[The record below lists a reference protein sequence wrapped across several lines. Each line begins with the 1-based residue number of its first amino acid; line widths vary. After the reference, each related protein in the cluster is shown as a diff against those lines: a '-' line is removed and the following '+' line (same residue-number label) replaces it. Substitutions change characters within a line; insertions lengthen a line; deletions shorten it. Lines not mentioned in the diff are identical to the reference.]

1 MARVFNRF
9 FMIHCY
15 QSHGFLSLIYA
26 FTVSQHFFVFVVPW
40 TPLWRFL
47 SKVNKAVIGCWIFSL
62 YLRHW
67 VRQWQ
72 YIGPFGFDQQLYLR
86 LLLPYVLLRTL
97 ELYYL
102 VILQPLW
109 YSNRRTTSSLKK
121 EQKCPDVS
129 KNAPIFKKCILF
141 VFILGLN
148 LIENAMLRVS

>member
-1 MARVFNRF
+1 MARLFNRF
-9 FMIHCY
+9 SMIHCY
-15 QSHGFLSLIYA
+15 QNHGFLSLIYA
-26 FTVSQHFFVFVVPW
+26 FTVSQHFFVFVV
-40 TPLWRFL
+40 
-47 SKVNKAVIGCWIFSL
+47 VIVVIGYRIFSL
-62 YLRHW
+62 YIRHW
-67 VRQWQ
+67 VRQSQ
-72 YIGPFGFDQQLYLR
+72 YIGPFGFDQQLHLR

-102 VILQPLW
+102 VILQRLW